1 MFVKKLSSNVYVDIA
16 QGFQFSVKA
25 FEFYDKAQSK
35 VLTSYKVT
43 QSNACGF
50 HAISKGYNTK
60 AEAISKL
67 EPILTKAGYQINNT
81 DRD

>member
-1 MFVKKLSSNVYVDIA
+1 MFVKKLSSNIYVDIA

-25 FEFYDKAQSK
+25 FEFFDKTQSK
-35 VLTSYKVT
+35 VITLFKVT
-43 QSNACGF
+43 QSNPCGF

-67 EPILTKAGYQINNT
+67 EPILTKAGYTISN